1 MRRLT
6 RSSLLAA
13 VAGAVLACTCF
24 AVPAQAA
31 TASDADTFKTALA
44 GKDDTITLEANVDLS
59 EPVVITRSVTIDGG
73 GNTITN
79 SCTATT
85 GGEKNALNISG
96 DVQVTIKNVT
106 IVDKNGGNV
115 LTALESADVTLQNVT
130 LDHSQSSAGAALIVN
145 DCSTVT
151 MFGCSIKL
159 GPDSWGGV
167 AMEDQGSQVT
177 LGNPTVS
184 GDAGKA
190 LVYVDN
196 PASGE
201 DITDYVKDVDDGSY
215 VVGPIT
221 DGKNKPA
228 LVSSVWTVS
237 SQAEFQAA
245 LDNAPADMMI
255 KLGSDI
261 SVNGNGL
268 YAANKKNLII
278 DGNNHTITATGLA
291 AGAHGGAD
299 RAALS
304 LVNSENSQVTNLK
317 VVNVSGENN
326 NGINVWGG
334 SARLASVTLDHKAD
348 GGAPV
353 IVAAGANVTVD
364 GSFSATIGAGSWG
377 VMNVDTTDGASK
389 VSFTENVAAS
399 FDVTANPD
407 APIVYIDADNGHSL
421 DTVVSGEENAGLM
434 FTGNGTAVKLPV
446 VTFVVDGKTVGTL
459 TANADGTADFT
470 GIWEILGPQTPDGK
484 LFDGWYADADY
495 TQVFDG
501 NAPVSED
508 MTLYGRW
515 IDQPIEI
522 TFMVGDEPYY
532 MAQIFPGETL
542 ADNLPKDPVW
552 EGHTFAGWYAQ
563 LAEDGK
569 TVVPESKVD
578 PEKTVFEASTTLY
591 AGFVTAGDSTPVA
604 SGADEKPSGLPKTSD
619 VVSFLPAII
628 AGAAGVTAAAGAVV
642 LRKRSK

>member
-1 MRRLT
+1 MRCLNEGENSIELQNDITLGDEDLPAALNVVQSVIINGNGHTLT
-6 RSSLLAA
+6 NDTTSGDG
-13 VAGAVLACTCF
+13 AGVRNGMNI
-24 AVPAQAA
+24 VG
-31 TASDADTFKTALA
+31 ADT
-44 GKDDTITLEANVDLS
+44 
-59 EPVVITRSVTIDGG
+59 
-73 GNTITN
+73 
-79 SCTATT
+79 
-85 GGEKNALNISG
+85 
-96 DVQVTIKNVT
+96 QVTINNLR
-106 IVDKNGGNV
+106 IVDNNGSTLTVQGGASAELNNV
-115 LTALESADVTLQNVT
+115 I
-130 LDHSQSSAGAALIVN
+130 LDHSKSTYGCALIIADGSVAKMN
-145 DCSTVT
+145 
-151 MFGCSIKL
+151 GCTIAL
-159 GPDSWGGV
+159 GASSWGGV
-167 AMEDQGSQVT
+167 NVEGSGTVT

-201 DITDYVKDVDDGSY
+201 GITAYVNDVDHGSY

-261 SVNGNGL
+261 SVTGNGL

-377 VMNVDTTDGASK
+377 VMNVDTTDGESK

-407 APIVYIDADNGHSL
+407 APIVYIDADNGDSL

-434 FTGNGTAVKLPV
+434 FADNGTAVKLPV

-484 LFDGWYADADY
+484 LFDGWYANADY

-532 MAQIFPGETL
+532 MARIFPGETL
-542 ADNLPKDPVW
+542 ADKLPKDPVW

-619 VVSFLPAII
+619 VVSFLPAIV